1 MVKGNVRKCNQRYNN
16 ASSYSSWL
24 RFKVC
29 LQHIL
34 YSTLGAVVVL
44 ILLRLRLA
52 THWMSS
58 SGTGRRTEDWRVES
72 GGYEDA
78 GGWGHSAQG
87 YTGHTWSL
95 VMLTGQDEYL
105 DREGF
110 WFQQQT
116 TQPCPCERRTTINSN
131 NILFC
136 WLTALQCLAQSS
148 YSISILYILIL
159 RKYL

>member
-1 MVKGNVRKCNQRYNN
+1 MVKGKVRKCNQRYND
-16 ASSYSSWL
+16 ATSYSSWI

-29 LQHIL
+29 FQHIL
-34 YSTLGAVVVL
+34 YSTPGTVVVL
-44 ILLRLRLA
+44 IWLRLRLA

-58 SGTGRRTEDWRVES
+58 SGTGRRTGVWRIRGCWRLRILCTGLHWTHLV
-72 GGYEDA
+72 
-78 GGWGHSAQG
+78 
-87 YTGHTWSL
+87 TGHRA
-95 VMLTGQDEYL
+95 GQEYL